1 MLSTSTCENGVN
13 GFLKHT
19 LAAAYAYFPSIPRL
33 LYLFRSA
40 SSHMIVLVLA
50 DLPLWHPQLSHW
62 DMERILSHLQA
73 GITRTFRTP
82 VQQTMKG
89 PPDRWGPFLWS
100 RGSLSSNPGAHP
112 TDPGAL
118 YSHRGGFYKPRFTL
132 RYIKSH
138 DKSKHDHFNGCR
150 LNKERSQGNHKQV
163 TRLWGHISVN

>member
-1 MLSTSTCENGVN
+1 MTT
-13 GFLKHT
+13 F
-19 LAAAYAYFPSIPRL
+19 
-33 LYLFRSA
+33 A

-89 PPDRWGPFLWS
+89 PPDRRGPFIWS

>member
-1 MLSTSTCENGVN
+1 MTHIGNCKNFFVLWRVLTGHSKWKSYIMLSTSTCENGVN

-89 PPDRWGPFLWS
+89 PPDRRGPFLWS
-100 RGSLSSNPGAHP
+100 RGVSVLQSWGP
-112 TDPGAL
+112 
-118 YSHRGGFYKPRFTL
+118 SHW
-132 RYIKSH
+132 S
-138 DKSKHDHFNGCR
+138 
-150 LNKERSQGNHKQV
+150 
-163 TRLWGHISVN
+163 WGPLLPSWGLL